1 MSNQKT
7 QHQEHEAFKS
17 RYVSVHC
24 QMRRDQN
31 LKLCEKLGSMNLYFT
46 LEVKALADSELP
58 SLHTRDT
65 NILRVLQK

>member
-1 MSNQKT
+1 
-7 QHQEHEAFKS
+7 
-17 RYVSVHC
+17 
-24 QMRRDQN
+24 MRRDQN